1 MLRDRWLHFP
11 SEPLLPFQEG
21 RLGVHTMG
29 PLCTCGGIVD
39 STVFQQTVHY
49 PGGYSAGYHAVLE
62 DEMVVTVRWDQVSGV
77 QLYET

>member
-1 MLRDRWLHFP
+1 
-11 SEPLLPFQEG
+11 
-21 RLGVHTMG
+21 MG

-49 PGGYSAGYHAVLE
+49 PGEYSAGYHAVLE